1 MLGTT
6 CGLRLQDGKTIQ
18 TCSVS
23 LIVDGS
29 LDYEEDNEYIIW
41 VGVTDPGG
49 VTRQSFTIKIE
60 DVNEGPTDILLSDGK
75 VLENSPGGT
84 VIGELLVCITACRS
98 RPFN

>member
-1 MLGTT
+1 MLGTAT
-6 CGLRLQDGKTIQ
+6 CGLRLRDGKSIQ
-18 TCSVS
+18 TCSVP

-41 VGVTDPGG
+41 VGVTDAGG
-49 VTRQSFTIKIE
+49 VTRQSFTIEIE
-60 DVNEGPTDILLSDGK
+60 NMNEKVTGILLPDDR

-84 VIGELLVCITACRS
+84 VIGELLVCIIAC

>member
-1 MLGTT
+1 MLGPAT
-6 CGLRLQDGKTIQ
+6 CGLRLRDGKSIQ

-41 VGVTDPGG
+41 VGVTDAGG
-49 VTRQSFTIKIE
+49 VTRQSFTIEIE
-60 DVNEGPTDILLSDGK
+60 DINEEATDILLPDDR

-84 VIGELLVCITACRS
+84 VIGEILVCTFACL
-98 RPFN
+98 PFN